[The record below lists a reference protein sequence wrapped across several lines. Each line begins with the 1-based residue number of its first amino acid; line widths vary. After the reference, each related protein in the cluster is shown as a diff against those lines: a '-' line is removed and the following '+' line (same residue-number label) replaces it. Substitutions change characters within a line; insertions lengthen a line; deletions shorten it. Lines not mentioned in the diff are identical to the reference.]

1 MTTITRQHGMIRT
14 AAIWLQAI
22 RVFSL
27 TASIIPVLLGAAWAA
42 YEGTS
47 ADWRLMPLIV
57 IASLSIHAATN
68 LVSEYFDYIKNVDKD
83 YTFGGSRVIVEGKL
97 SARQTLLGGL
107 VLFALTAAIGLIFIY
122 LRGWPILM
130 LGVIGM
136 MGGIF
141 YTATPVGYKYFG
153 LGDLMVFILMGP
165 LMVIGSYFV
174 LTGTYNHNV
183 LWVSLPVGCL
193 VAAILSGNNL
203 RDILHDTQAGITTT
217 AGLLGHHF
225 ARIEYTTLDIAAYL
239 IVIVL
244 CLLGTLPLFSLIVF
258 CTLPLAYMPICS
270 ALKSQPDNPAPIA
283 ALDVQTAKLHLA
295 FGVLLIASLVI
306 GAFMR

>member
-1 MTTITRQHGMIRT
+1 MTTLTRQHGFFRS
-14 AAIWLQAI
+14 AAVWLQAI

-47 ADWRLMPLIV
+47 ADWRLMPLII

-83 YTFGGSRVIVEGKL
+83 YTFGGSRVIIEGKL
-97 SARQTLLGGL
+97 SPRQTLLGGL
-107 VLFALTAAIGLIFIY
+107 FLFALTAAIGLIFIY
-122 LRGWPILM
+122 LRSWPILM

-136 MGGIF
+136 LGGIF
-141 YTATPVGYKYFG
+141 YTAAPVGYKYFG

-165 LMVIGSYFV
+165 LMVIGSCFV

-183 LWVSLPVGCL
+183 LLVSLPVGCL

-217 AGLLGHHF
+217 AGLLGHRF
-225 ARIEYTTLDIAAYL
+225 ARFEYTALDIAAYL
-239 IVIVL
+239 IVIFL
-244 CLLGTLPLFSLIVF
+244 CILGTLPLFSLIVL
-258 CTLPLAYMPICS
+258 CTLPLAYTPIRS
-270 ALKSQPDNPAPIA
+270 ALKSHPDNPAPIA
-283 ALDVQTAKLHLA
+283 SLDVQTAKLHLA
-295 FGVLLIASLVI
+295 FGVLLIASLI
-306 GAFMR
+306 FGAFMR

>member
-1 MTTITRQHGMIRT
+1 MATLTRQHGMIHT

-22 RVFSL
+22 RIFSL
-27 TASIIPVLLGAAWAA
+27 TASIIPVLLGAAWVL

-57 IASLSIHAATN
+57 IASLAIHAATN

-97 SARQTLLGGL
+97 SAQQTLLGGL
-107 VLFALTAAIGLIFIY
+107 FLFALTAAIGLIFIY

-130 LGVIGM
+130 LGLVGM
-136 MGGIF
+136 LGGFF
-141 YTATPVGYKYFG
+141 YTAVPVGYKYFG
-153 LGDLMVFILMGP
+153 LGDLMVFVLMGP

-183 LWVSLPVGCL
+183 LLVSLPVGCL

-225 ARIEYTTLDIAAYL
+225 ARLEYCALDITAYL
-239 IVIVL
+239 IVIGL
-244 CLLGTLPLFSLIVF
+244 CILGMLPFFSLIVL
-258 CTLPLAYMPICS
+258 CTLPLAYTPILS

-283 ALDVQTAKLHLA
+283 SIDVQTAKLHLA
-295 FGVLLIASLVI
+295 FGVLLIISLVI

>member
-27 TASIIPVLLGAAWAA
+27 TASMIPVLLGAAWAA

-107 VLFALTAAIGLIFIY
+107 FLFALTAAIGLIFIY

-183 LWVSLPVGCL
+183 LLVSLPVGCL

-217 AGLLGHHF
+217 AGLLGHRF
-225 ARIEYTTLDIAAYL
+225 ARLEYSILDMTAYL
-239 IVIVL
+239 IVALL
-244 CLLGTLPLFSLIVF
+244 CILGTLPLFSLIVF
-258 CTLPLAYMPICS
+258 CTLPLAYMPIRC
-270 ALKSQPDNPAPIA
+270 ALQSQPDNPAPIA

-295 FGVLLIASLVI
+295 FGILLIISLI
-306 GAFMR
+306 AGACMR